1 MVDIII
7 LIVVLLFVGLAMRE
21 GFVKAL
27 TSVVAVFA
35 SLMLATLALNSM
47 NLTASRDISTV
58 VLFFILFFAS
68 YVILDLLLTLLF
80 KRVITVTVLGPV
92 DKFGAVAVGAFKG
105 LLLCAISL
113 QVLFYCPF
121 DEQTMTQLKESYL
134 SRLAV
139 AVFGWSYPYVKNVRP
154 EIADFI
160 KADYV
165 TDKATGKV
173 EQKSTED
180 VTKAVGDAVD
190 QYKKRQDDVM
200 KLLEDNKLVPGVP
213 EK

>member
-7 LIVVLLFVGLAMRE
+7 AIAVLLFVALGLRE
-21 GFVKAL
+21 GMVKAL

-35 SLMLATLALNSM
+35 ALMLATRIVNSM

-58 VLFFILFFAS
+58 ILFFILFFAS

-92 DKFGAVAVGAFKG
+92 DKVGGVAVGAFKG
-105 LLLCAISL
+105 LLISAVAL
-113 QVLFYCPF
+113 QLLFYCPL
-121 DEQTMTQLKESYL
+121 EAATITQLKESYL
-134 SRLAV
+134 SRLAI
-139 AVFGWSYPYVKNVRP
+139 AVFQWSYPYVKNVRP

-160 KADYV
+160 KTDYL
-165 TDKATGKV
+165 TDKETGKV
-173 EQKSTED
+173 EKKSTED

-190 QYKKRQDDVM
+190 QYKKREKDVM
-200 KLLEDNKLVPGVP
+200 KLLEENKLVPGVP